1 MERTIQEQVA
11 TVSEVAASYRNDDH
25 RRFDVKSSVE
35 NEISSVS
42 YLNGFNPMCPRGG
55 CSD

>member
-1 MERTIQEQVA
+1 LDRTIDEQVS
-11 TVSEVAASYRNDDH
+11 TVREVASQYRNDDH

-35 NEISSVS
+35 REISNVS

-55 CSD
+55 CD